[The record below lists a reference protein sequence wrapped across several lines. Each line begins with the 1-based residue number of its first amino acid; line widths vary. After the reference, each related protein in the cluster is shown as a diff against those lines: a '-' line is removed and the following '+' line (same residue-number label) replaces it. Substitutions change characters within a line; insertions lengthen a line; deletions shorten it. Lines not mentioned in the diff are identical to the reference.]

1 MVPVLAVARLIDP
14 TAVNAESAI
23 HQTQGIPRYPHAS
36 FDIIVSFVN
45 GSCIVHG
52 VIKDHH
58 IVVTNFARTP
68 QSMVTG
74 RRFFE
79 VRGPTHKRHGVVR
92 KGKRKP
98 CHREPG
104 AVTQFAYKQKI
115 AHHQAFFHRGGGDGI
130 GFDHKGPDERGHHDS
145 KDHGFQPFP
154 GFGFG
159 AGTLGT
165 GG

>member
-23 HQTQGIPRYPHAS
+23 HQTQGIPRYPHTS
-36 FDIIVSFVN
+36 FDIIVSFVD
-45 GSCIVHG
+45 GACIVHG

-58 IVVTNFARTP
+58 IVVTDLAATP
-68 QSMVTG
+68 QAMVPRG
-74 RRFFE
+74 GFFQ
-79 VRGPTHKRHGVVR
+79 VRGTAYKGHGIVR

-98 CHREPG
+98 GHRKPG
-104 AVTQFAYKQKI
+104 SVTQFANKQKI
-115 AHHQAFFHRGGGDGI
+115 ADHQAFFHRGGGDGI
-130 GFDHKGPDERGHHDS
+130 GFHHKGPDERGHHDG

-159 AGTLGT
+159 AGTLGA